1 MRRDRAILV
10 AVALLLLAPLGTAQA
25 QAQIRQTTPRS
36 GVPVTVPPSTTL
48 RPPTSAVQDTAR
60 LLVTGPK
67 RWPVPL
73 AVEVWP
79 DTLQFGDL
87 VHLTIDFP
95 HPVDEFAP
103 DSLRFAAAWVELA
116 ATDEEWDGRGSGF
129 GRTDPGAGGPAASSP
144 TPDGWRAEIPLRIY
158 RVGPLVAVWTLQP
171 GEDTERSSGAVAP
184 RRSGLTSAVVQVIGR
199 TVGTDQI
206 AAIREPRTLGWHAAA
221 LLAAGVVALLL
232 ALVIRWLWRRHSG
245 QRPVPAD
252 RPLAPPPD
260 LAAAVALWELE
271 QAELTARGNEHAYL
285 DRLIKV
291 VRVFLRDR
299 FHLPAGEL
307 TATEIVPA
315 GIRLGYSTAD
325 LTGYAELI
333 RTGDERRYRP
343 DPIARDIC
351 QEQMARAIALIS
363 QDRYKGVLTPVAA
376 PLRLAAEQAWVQ
388 LQHCYGPAVAAGS
401 SDTAPAEPTGGAR

>member
-1 MRRDRAILV
+1 MRLDRVVLV
-10 AVALLLLAPLGTAQA
+10 AVALLLLLAPLGAAKAQA
-25 QAQIRQTTPRS
+25 LQTPPRS
-36 GVPVTVPPSTTL
+36 GVPVTVPPGTAL
-48 RPPTSAVQDTAR
+48 RPAASTDQDTAR
-60 LLVTGPK
+60 LLVTGPN

-73 AVEVWP
+73 ALEVWP

-87 VHLTIDFP
+87 AYLTIEYP
-95 HPVDEFAP
+95 HPVDGFVP

-116 ATDEEWDGRGSGF
+116 AIGEERNGRGSGL
-129 GRTDPGAGGPAASSP
+129 GRTDTGVGGPATSP
-144 TPDGWRAEIPLRIY
+144 PIPDGWRAEIPLRIY
-158 RVGPLVAVWTLQP
+158 RVGPFVAVWASQR
-171 GEDTERSSGAVAP
+171 GEETDGSSGAATP
-184 RRSGLTSAVVQVIGR
+184 SRSGLTSAVVQVFGR

-232 ALVIRWLWRRHSG
+232 ALVIRWLWRR
-245 QRPVPAD
+245 QRRLRAVPAD

-271 QAELTARGNEHAYL
+271 QAELAARGDERAYL

-291 VRVFLRDR
+291 VRIFLRDR

-315 GIRLGYSTAD
+315 GVRLGYSTAD

-333 RTGDERRYRP
+333 RAGDERRYRP

-351 QEQMARAIALIS
+351 RAQMARAIALIS
-363 QDRYKGVLTPVAA
+363 QDRCDEVITPVAA
-376 PLRLAAEQAWVQ
+376 SLRLAAEQAWVQ
-388 LQHCYGPAVAAGS
+388 LQQCYGPVVVVGS
-401 SDTAPAEPTGGAR
+401 SDTASAGPTGGAR